1 MLNQLNLGDR
11 MPRSR
16 NEWLVYYDHLDNR
29 SRFIVSSR
37 DLELRPS
44 SEPQEIAKRLP
55 IKFRLFD
62 GDGELYFSGRME
74 TADFH
79 PLDEF
84 GIDYGCTE
92 LKFYDPSNPITM
104 TYQQL

>member
-1 MLNQLNLGDR
+1 MS
-11 MPRSR
+11 RSR
-16 NEWLVYYDHLDNR
+16 NEWLVNYDHLDNR
-29 SRFIVSSR
+29 SRFVVSSK

-44 SEPQEIAKRLP
+44 SEHQEIAKRLP
-55 IKFRLFD
+55 IKFRLLAE
-62 GDGELYFSGRME
+62 GELYFSGRME
-74 TADFH
+74 TVDFH

-92 LKFYDPSNPITM
+92 LKFYDPSDPMTM

>member
-1 MLNQLNLGDR
+1 ML
-11 MPRSR
+11 PRSR
-16 NEWLVYYDHLDNR
+16 NEWLVNYDHLDNR
-29 SRFIVSSR
+29 SRFVVSSK
-37 DLELRPS
+37 DLELRPNINIRKLQKTS
-44 SEPQEIAKRLP
+44 HQVQ
-55 IKFRLFD
+55 FFD
-62 GDGELYFSGRME
+62 GDGELYFLGRME

-92 LKFYDPSNPITM
+92 LKFYDPSDPMTM